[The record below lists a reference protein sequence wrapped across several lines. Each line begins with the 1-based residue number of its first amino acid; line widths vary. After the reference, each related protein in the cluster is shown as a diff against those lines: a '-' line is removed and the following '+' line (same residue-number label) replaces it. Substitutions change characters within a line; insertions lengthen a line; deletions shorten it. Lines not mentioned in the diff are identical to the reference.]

1 MTIITTNDDR
11 RYQTPSIGRSFAA
24 VTVGGSATTAVALVV
39 NKQIEDLV
47 GDKSS
52 KMSQACDANTL
63 KQGIDDAFKKSGLPE
78 KGVKFLNVNEKT
90 ELKSVFDVLPA
101 PIRNLFS
108 PLEAIKKGKNAGYI
122 FETKQVLVNVDKIG
136 LSAFHEMG
144 HAVNQNFSKFWKSMQ
159 GLRIPMQNLS
169 GLFILTAL
177 LKRKKA
183 EGEEPKNGFDRA
195 TTFIKNN
202 VGKLVALTF
211 VPIIA
216 EELMATHNGNKI
228 AEKVLDKAMLKKVK
242 NFNKVGAM
250 TYIVGAILAGLAAVT
265 GSKVRDA
272 IAKPKEISD

>member
-11 RYQTPSIGRSFAA
+11 RYQTPSIGRSIAA
-24 VTVGGSATTAVALVV
+24 VTIGGSATTAVALGL
-39 NKQIEDLV
+39 NKQLEDLV
-47 GDKSS
+47 GNKSS

-63 KQGIDDAFKKSGLPE
+63 KQGIDDAFRKSGLPE

-90 ELKSVFDVLPA
+90 QLKSRFDILPA

-108 PLEAIKKGKNAGYI
+108 PLEAIKKGKNAGYV

-144 HAVNQNFSKFWKSMQ
+144 HAANQNFSKFWKSMQ
-159 GLRIPMQNLS
+159 GLRMPMQNLS
-169 GLFILTAL
+169 GLFMLTAL

-183 EGEEPKNGFDRA
+183 EGEEPKNEFDRA

-216 EELMATHNGNKI
+216 EELRATHNGNKI
-228 AEKVLDKAMLKKVK
+228 AEKVLDKGMLKKVK

-250 TYIVGAILAGLAAVT
+250 TYIVGAILAGLAAVA
-265 GSKVRDA
+265 GSKIRDA
-272 IAKPKEISD
+272 IAKPKEITD